1 MGSASR
7 LVRGDQQKQIVKRI
21 EGMAGIAGR
30 GGRYSAWEGNAVSR
44 QKNMRRISVLVTA
57 QTAHNL
63 GRLAA
68 MDGGNEGRVI
78 DKLVRDR
85 MVMLK
90 EAERMVRR
98 HE

>member
-1 MGSASR
+1 MGSAAR
-7 LVRGDQQKQIVKRI
+7 LVRGDQQKQIVKII

-30 GGRYSAWEGNAVSR
+30 GGRYSVWEGNTVSR

-57 QTAHNL
+57 PTAHNL

>member
-1 MGSASR
+1 MGSAAR
-7 LVRGDQQKQIVKRI
+7 LVRGDQQKQIVKII

-30 GGRYSAWEGNAVSR
+30 GGRYSVWEGNTVSR

-78 DKLVRDR
+78 DKLVRER

>member
-1 MGSASR
+1 MIKKNLRRLSA
-7 LVRGDQQKQIVKRI
+7 
-21 EGMAGIAGR
+21 
-30 GGRYSAWEGNAVSR
+30 
-44 QKNMRRISVLVTA
+44 LVTA
-57 QTAHNL
+57 QTLYNL
-63 GRLAA
+63 AKLAA
-68 MDGGNEGRVI
+68 MDGRTIGQVI

>member
-1 MGSASR
+1 MKKG
-7 LVRGDQQKQIVKRI
+7 
-21 EGMAGIAGR
+21 
-30 GGRYSAWEGNAVSR
+30 

-68 MDGGNEGRVI
+68 MDGGNEGRAI

-85 MVMLK
+85 MLLLH
-90 EAERMVRR
+90 EAERLVKK
-98 HE
+98 

>member
-1 MGSASR
+1 MSKKNLRRLSA
-7 LVRGDQQKQIVKRI
+7 
-21 EGMAGIAGR
+21 
-30 GGRYSAWEGNAVSR
+30 
-44 QKNMRRISVLVTA
+44 LVTA
-57 QTAHNL
+57 QTLYNIAK
-63 GRLAA
+63 LAA
-68 MDGGNEGRVI
+68 MDGRTIGQVI

>member
-1 MGSASR
+1 M
-7 LVRGDQQKQIVKRI
+7 
-21 EGMAGIAGR
+21 
-30 GGRYSAWEGNAVSR
+30 SR

-57 QTAHNL
+57 QTAYNL
-63 GRLAA
+63 ARLAA
-68 MDGGNEGRVI
+68 MDGGNQGRVI

-98 HE
+98 HEQ

>member
-1 MGSASR
+1 
-7 LVRGDQQKQIVKRI
+7 
-21 EGMAGIAGR
+21 
-30 GGRYSAWEGNAVSR
+30 
-44 QKNMRRISVLVTA
+44 MRRISVLVTA
-57 QTAHNL
+57 QTAYNL

-68 MDGGNEGRVI
+68 MDGGNQGRVI